1 MKRVLNKELN
11 KHIGKSVK
19 LCGWVNSRRDHGKLI
34 FIDLRDRT
42 GLCQVVFTPQ
52 CESYNLSQELR
63 PEWVVEI
70 QGKVNKR
77 PKGMIN
83 PKLETGKVE
92 IKAKTLK
99 ILSEAKT
106 TPFAVEEKESTEIV
120 DLDKRLNWRWIDLRK
135 PEKYLIFQV
144 WTAMEE
150 AFRKYWLNNDYIQI
164 HSPKFMNAP
173 SESGAELFEVIY
185 FDRKAYLAQS
195 PQFYKQMA
203 MAAGFEKVF
212 DIGPVFRAEPSF
224 TPRHATEY
232 TGYDAEISFINSYQD
247 VIKEEE
253 KLLVFALKEI
263 KNKFGKE
270 ILKFYK
276 RDLIIP
282 KIPFPQITMKEA
294 KAILKEMNIPS
305 KKLGDI
311 NSEEEKKICEF
322 VKKEKGHEFVF
333 ITEYPIDER
342 PFYHMRSESDPK
354 ITEGF
359 DLLWNGIEITTGS
372 QREHRYN
379 VLVKQAKEKGLKEKS
394 IQNYFNFFK
403 FGCPPHGGIGIGP
416 ARMIM
421 KIFDIG
427 NIREATFLHR
437 GIKRLTP

>member
-11 KHIGKSVK
+11 KYVGKSVR

-34 FIDLRDRT
+34 FIDFRDRT
-42 GLCQVVFTPQ
+42 GLSQIVFTPK
-52 CESYNLSQELR
+52 CELCSLSEKLR
-63 PEWVVEI
+63 PEWVIEI
-70 QGKVNKR
+70 KGKVNKR

-92 IKAKTLK
+92 IKAESLK

-106 TPFAVEEKESTEIV
+106 TPFAVDQKESAEIV
-120 DLDKRLNWRWIDLRK
+120 SLNKRLNWRWIDLRK

-173 SESGAELFEVIY
+173 SESGAKLFEVLY
-185 FDRKAYLAQS
+185 FNRKAYLAQS

-224 TPRHATEY
+224 TTRHATEY
-232 TGYDAEISFINSYQD
+232 TGYDAEISFIDSYQD
-247 VIKEEE
+247 LIKEEE
-253 KLLVFALKEI
+253 KLIVAVLKEI

-270 ILKFYK
+270 ISKFYK

-282 KIPFPQITMKEA
+282 KIPFFQITMKEA
-294 KAILKEMNIPS
+294 KTILKKMNVPS
-305 KKLGDI
+305 EKTGDI
-311 NSEEEKKICEF
+311 NPEEEKKICEF
-322 VKKEKGHEFVF
+322 VKKEKNHEFVF
-333 ITEYPIDER
+333 ITEYPIEER
-342 PFYHMRSESDPK
+342 PFYHMRSKSNPK

-379 VLVKQAKEKGLKEKS
+379 VLIKQAKEKRLDKKS

-421 KIFDIG
+421 KIFNLD

-437 GIKRLTP
+437 GVKRLTP

>member
-11 KHIGKSVK
+11 KYVGKSVK

-34 FIDLRDRT
+34 FIDLRDHT
-42 GLCQVVFTPQ
+42 GLCQVVFTPK
-52 CESYNLSQELR
+52 CESYNLSEKLR

-77 PKGMIN
+77 PEGMIN
-83 PKLETGKVE
+83 SKIETGKVE
-92 IKAKTLK
+92 VKAETLK

-106 TPFAVEEKESTEIV
+106 TPFAVDEKESTEIV
-120 DLDKRLNWRWIDLRK
+120 SLDKRLDWRWIDLRK

-150 AFRKYWLNNDYIQI
+150 AFRKFWIDNGYIQI
-164 HSPKFMNAP
+164 HSPKFMNAA

-224 TPRHATEY
+224 TTRHATEY
-232 TGYDAEISFINSYQD
+232 TGYDAEISFIDSYQD

-253 KLLVFALKEI
+253 KLIVAVLKEI

-294 KAILKEMNIPS
+294 KAILKKMNVRS
-305 KKLGDI
+305 KKSGDI
-311 NSEEEKKICEF
+311 NPEEEKKICEF

-333 ITEYPIDER
+333 ITEYPIEER
-342 PFYHMRSESDPK
+342 PFYHMRSESNPK

-379 VLVKQAKEKGLKEKS
+379 ILVKQAKEKGLD
-394 IQNYFNFFK
+394 QNTIKDYFNFFK

-421 KIFDIG
+421 KIFNLD

-437 GIKRLTP
+437 GVKRLTP